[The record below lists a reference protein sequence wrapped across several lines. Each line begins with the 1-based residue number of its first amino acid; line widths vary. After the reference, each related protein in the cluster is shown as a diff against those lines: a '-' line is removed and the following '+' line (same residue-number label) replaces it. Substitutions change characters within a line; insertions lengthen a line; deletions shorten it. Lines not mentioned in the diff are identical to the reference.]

1 MTDPRPTERGREPGN
16 WELMRG
22 IERLERRFDDAVKGF
37 VTIAVHDLLAARVKD
52 AEADIEKA
60 KTDAAA
66 AVEKAKTE
74 AAASIAG
81 IRTELDNAKKQRAQT
96 WTAIGL
102 LAAGGAIG
110 LFYDIFTRGL
120 GIGG

>member
-1 MTDPRPTERGREPGN
+1 MTDEKPKSEPGG
-16 WELMRG
+16 WELMRAF
-22 IERLERRFDDAVKGF
+22 ERVEKRLDGF
-37 VTIAVHDLLAARVKD
+37 ARDFVSTVVHNLLVERVKE
-52 AEADIEKA
+52 AEAEIETAKTDAAAAIEKA

-66 AVEKAKTE
+66 ALAT
-74 AAASIAG
+74 
-81 IRTELDNAKKQRAQT
+81 IRTELDNAKKTRAQT

-120 GIGG
+120 GLGG